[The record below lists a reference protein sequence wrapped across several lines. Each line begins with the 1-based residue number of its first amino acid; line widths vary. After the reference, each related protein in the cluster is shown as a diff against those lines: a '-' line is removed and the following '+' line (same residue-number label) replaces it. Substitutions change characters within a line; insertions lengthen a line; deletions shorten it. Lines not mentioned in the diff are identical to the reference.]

1 VRWFR
6 TPLLHFLA
14 GGAVL
19 FWLVHRAFPAT
30 PGGPPT
36 SPIVV
41 TAADVAQLR
50 TAYTRE
56 TGLQPTAADE
66 AALIERAVEEELL
79 FREAVAR
86 GLDRNDRSVR
96 NWLIE
101 QMRVLAD
108 DADGDED
115 DLYARARALELDRKD
130 LVVRRILVQKMRLL
144 ASRAGE
150 QDVTDDELRAFYAQH
165 EAEYRLPE
173 RVSLWQVFFGS
184 QRRGEDAQRE
194 AERLLAELRNRPTD
208 AAATGRRG
216 DTFPLPPHLIGQS
229 RQQLAK
235 VFGADFAAQVMR
247 GDSRT
252 WIGPLASPYGVHLV
266 WIDDQERGASPSF
279 ESVRGRVLES
289 WHEARRAERLA
300 RLIREL
306 ETRYPLRVES
316 AAWRDRRGA

>member
-1 VRWFR
+1 MRWFR
-6 TPLLHFLA
+6 IPLFHFLA
-14 GGAVL
+14 GGAAL
-19 FWLVHRAFPAT
+19 FWFVHRGLPAA
-30 PGGPPT
+30 PNGP

-50 TAYTRE
+50 TDYARE

-66 AALIERAVEEELL
+66 VALVDKAVEEELL
-79 FREAVAR
+79 FREAVAH

-108 DADGDED
+108 DPDGDAE

-150 QDVTDDELRAFYAQH
+150 QDVADDDLRAFFAQH
-165 EAEYRLPE
+165 QAEYQLPE

-184 QRRGEDAQRE
+184 QRQGEDAQRE
-194 AERLLAELRNRPTD
+194 AELLLAELPGRPTD
-208 AAATGRRG
+208 AAATARRG
-216 DTFPLPPHLIGQS
+216 DPFPLPAHLIAQS
-229 RQQLAK
+229 RPQLAK
-235 VFGADFAAQVMR
+235 VFGTSFADQVMR
-247 GDSRT
+247 GQSGT
-252 WIGPLASPYGVHLV
+252 WIGPLRSPYGVHLV
-266 WIDDQERGASPSF
+266 WIDDQERGTTPSF

-300 RLIREL
+300 HLIREL

-316 AAWRDRRGA
+316 TAWRERRGT